1 MKKNSPMVVRRDYL
15 PKNRVREMRMQ
26 AGLTQAELSERSG
39 VHRITIAN
47 IERQKRQPSAT
58 TISLLSSALGVD
70 EAVLAGSK
78 KPRQW
83 VAGTYPCESDYYLCI
98 RVVPVGRSRLKTYA
112 VLWFDSRKKIWYE
125 TRSDGSVL
133 DETITVA
140 AWMRIP
146 DDEW

>member
-1 MKKNSPMVVRRDYL
+1 MKSSPRVVRRDYL

-26 AGLTQAELSERSG
+26 AGLTQAELAKISG
-39 VHRITIAN
+39 INRVTITN
-47 IERQKRQPSAT
+47 IERQKSKPSRA

-78 KPRQW
+78 KPSQW
-83 VAGTYPCESDYYLCI
+83 VAGTYPGESDYYLCI

-133 DETITVA
+133 DETIAVA

>member
-1 MKKNSPMVVRRDYL
+1 MKKSSPRVVRRDYL
-15 PKNRVREMRMQ
+15 PKNRVREMRRS
-26 AGLTQAELSERSG
+26 AGFTQAELSERSG
-39 VHRITIAN
+39 VHRTTIAK
-47 IERQKRQPSAT
+47 IEMQRQQPSAT

-78 KPRQW
+78 NPSQW
-83 VAGTYPCESDYYLCI
+83 VAGTYPGESDYYLCI
-98 RVVPVGRSRLKTYA
+98 RVVPVGRSRLKNYA

>member
-1 MKKNSPMVVRRDYL
+1 MKKSSPRVVRRDYL
-15 PKNRVREMRMQ
+15 PKNRVREMRKS
-26 AGLTQAELSERSG
+26 AGLTQAELSEISG

-47 IERQKRQPSAT
+47 IERQKQQPSAT

-78 KPRQW
+78 KPSQW
-83 VAGTYPCESDYYLCI
+83 VAGTYPGESDYYLCI

-133 DETITVA
+133 DETVTVA